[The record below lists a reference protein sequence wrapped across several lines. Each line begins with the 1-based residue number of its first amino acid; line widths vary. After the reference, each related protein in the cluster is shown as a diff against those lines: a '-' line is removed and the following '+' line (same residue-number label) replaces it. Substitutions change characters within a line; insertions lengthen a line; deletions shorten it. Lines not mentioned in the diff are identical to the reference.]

1 MKNTLLFTI
10 TSILLTISC
19 LSEAKAQ
26 FKVQSNG
33 VVSLGTLS
41 NNWYYGMQVVPNG
54 CVHFNSSS
62 TNDWHWVTMAT
73 PNLSKSKC
81 WIVSA
86 PNNKYEHKFYVTGYG
101 YAFMNGSNRASDSSQ
116 QTEVEEIEDA
126 GAVIDRIT
134 GILYTPADTNDRNS
148 QNPSKRIGVS
158 AQEVEKVLPGAVTA
172 DEKGFLY
179 VDYDALTVFL
189 IEAVKEQR
197 KEIELLRKTLE
208 KHQLL
213 NK

>member
-1 MKNTLLFTI
+1 
-10 TSILLTISC
+10 
-19 LSEAKAQ
+19 
-26 FKVQSNG
+26 
-33 VVSLGTLS
+33 
-41 NNWYYGMQVVPNG
+41 
-54 CVHFNSSS
+54 
-62 TNDWHWVTMAT
+62 
-73 PNLSKSKC
+73 
-81 WIVSA
+81 
-86 PNNKYEHKFYVTGYG
+86 
-101 YAFMNGSNRASDSSQ
+101 MNGSNRASDSSQ